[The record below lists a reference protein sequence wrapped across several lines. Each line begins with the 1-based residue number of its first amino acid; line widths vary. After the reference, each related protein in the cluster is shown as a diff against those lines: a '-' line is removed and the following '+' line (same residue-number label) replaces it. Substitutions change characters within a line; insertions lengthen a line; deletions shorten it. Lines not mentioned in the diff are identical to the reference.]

1 MSHAGFAADLGDI
14 AGHADAKALVTGGAG
29 FIGSRVCDLLR
40 QAGWSVH
47 SVSRRASGPASAEQ
61 HWQLDLTDA
70 AATQELVK
78 ELRPDYVFHL
88 ASHVWGAPDLKH
100 VMPTFHNNL
109 HTTVNLLHA
118 LAGTECR
125 KFIITG
131 SLVEPDARDGNS
143 IPGAPYAASK
153 WAASDYVR
161 MFNALYG
168 VPGTIARVF
177 MVYGPA
183 QQDPTKL
190 IPYTIES
197 VRRGEAPRISSGRH
211 LIDWV
216 YVDDVAIGL
225 ARMAVMPAT
234 AGRTIDLGSGALIST
249 ADLVRKICDLM
260 GGEVSPILGAI
271 PDRPRETTR
280 RARSEET
287 RRVLG
292 WAPSTKLGDGLRR
305 TIDWHVTQASRAE
318 AEVLGR

>member
-1 MSHAGFAADLGDI
+1 MSDPDFAVDLGDI
-14 AGHADAKALVTGGAG
+14 AAHADATALVTGGAG

-40 QAGWSVH
+40 ATGWTVH
-47 SVSRRASGPASAEQ
+47 SVSRRAVGAKSAHR

-70 AATQELVK
+70 DATQELVR

-100 VMPTFHNNL
+100 VLPTFHNNL

-131 SLVEPDARDGNS
+131 SLVEPEARSGQS
-143 IPGAPYAASK
+143 VPGAPYAASK

-161 MFNALYG
+161 MFHVLYHL
-168 VPGTIARVF
+168 PGAIARVF

-190 IPYTIES
+190 IPYVIEQALN
-197 VRRGEAPRISSGRH
+197 GDAPKITSGKR

-216 YVDDVAIGL
+216 YVDDIAVGL
-225 ARMAVMPAT
+225 ARIAVAPGT
-234 AGRTIDLGSGALIST
+234 AGQTVDLGSGSLIST
-249 ADLVRKICDLM
+249 AELVARVCELM
-260 GGEVSPILGAI
+260 GGKVRPVFGAL
-271 PDRPRETTR
+271 PDRPMEPVTA
-280 RARSEET
+280 ARSDET
-287 RRVLG
+287 RRLLG
-292 WAPSTKLGDGLRR
+292 WAPGTSLDDGLKR
-305 TIDWHVTQASRAE
+305 TIAWHRAQA
-318 AEVLGR
+318 GR